1 MKILYVSQYFP
12 PEMGAPAA
20 RVSELARHWVKAG
33 HQVTVLTGFPN
44 HPTGI
49 VAPEYRAKLRRLV
62 CRERIDGIDI
72 VRTWLFPCPN
82 RKAHE
87 RLLNYL
93 SFVLSSCITG
103 IFLRRPDVVIAT
115 SPQLFV
121 GLTGRWLGWIKR
133 VPFVLEV
140 RDLWPESIT
149 ASGMGRDTDLSIRLL
164 RALSAFLYRTCNH
177 VVVVTPA
184 FKQEIVTKW
193 QVRAEKI
200 SLVENGV
207 ETDVFTPDATGDEV
221 RKDLG
226 LEGKFLVS
234 YIGTFGL
241 AHGLHAIV
249 KAAAQL
255 QAGYPDIQFLFVGEG
270 ADKDRLISLVFDLKL
285 ANVHFLLQQS
295 RAKIPSIIRASD
307 VCLVVLRK
315 ADVFETVIPTK
326 MLEFMACGRPVI
338 LGVDGQARRVIETAK
353 AGVFVEPEDPT
364 ALAHAI
370 TQLYLDA
377 AQRKV
382 LGHNGRQYI
391 VKNLSREQTAKTYTG
406 VLENVLRHGKRQREA
421 LAKIQVSD
429 KEYAADRQQ
438 RD

>member
-49 VAPEYRAKLRRLV
+49 VPPEYRAKLRRLV
-62 CRERIDGIDI
+62 CREQVDGIDV

-103 IFLRRPDVVIAT
+103 IFLRRPDIIIAT

-164 RALSAFLYRTCNH
+164 RALSAFLYWSCNH

-184 FKQEIVTKW
+184 FKQALVAKW
-193 QVRAEKI
+193 RLRDDKI

-207 ETDVFTPDATGDEV
+207 ETDLFSPDVSGDDVKRE
-221 RKDLG
+221 LG
-226 LEGKFLVS
+226 LDGKFVVS
-234 YIGTFGL
+234 YMGTLGL
-241 AHGLHAIV
+241 AHGLQVVMKVATE
-249 KAAAQL
+249 L
-255 QAGYPDIQFLFVGEG
+255 QSTFPEIQFLFVGEG
-270 ADKDRLISLVFDLKL
+270 ADKDRLTSLVFELKL
-285 ANVHFLLQQS
+285 TNVRFLAQQP
-295 RAKIPSIIRASD
+295 RQKIPSIIRASD
-307 VCLVVLRK
+307 VCLVLLRK

-338 LGVDGQARRVIETAK
+338 LGVDGQARHIIDTAK

-377 AQRKV
+377 AQRKA

-406 VLENVLRHGKRQREA
+406 VLENVLRHGKRQRET

-429 KEYAADRQQ
+429 KEYAANRQQ